1 MMDWLGKLLDLPS
14 EFLSCSGGK
23 GGGVVQ
29 VSFFNQYFSSAANDR
44 AFQGTASEATLVSLL
59 AAKSKAMKKVKET
72 EPQMEEHAIV
82 GRLIAYASGK

>member
-44 AFQGTASEATLVSLL
+44 AF
-59 AAKSKAMKKVKET
+59 
-72 EPQMEEHAIV
+72 
-82 GRLIAYASGK
+82 